1 MPRAPGADV
10 SVGEDTNI
18 LSYQDA
24 ESIAAYAVPAMQW
37 AAGSGVLSGHLRL
50 HPLSQGNR
58 HPCTDGGDSVRFAS
72 QTASK

>member
-1 MPRAPGADV
+1 M
-10 SVGEDTNI
+10 GEDTNI

-37 AAGSGVLSGHLRL
+37 AAGSGVLSGTSAST
-50 HPLSQGNR
+50 LSPKGTATRAQ
-58 HPCTDGGDSVRFAS
+58 TAVILVRFAS